1 MASIHRLKKI
11 IEIQNIV
18 LEEKENGRS
27 QQWVYDNIIAKRF
40 FIAKSTFDKYMTINA
55 KRILR
60 EQLNKEVNNEH

>member
-1 MASIHRLKKI
+1 MISIHRLQKI

-27 QQWVYDNIIAKRF
+27 QAWIYDNIIIKRF

-60 EQLNKEVNNEH
+60 EQLKKEEYEH